1 MARPADGAEKLLA
14 TNRKALF
21 NYEVLERAEAGIV
34 LSGTEVKSVRGGGL
48 NFSDSWVDL
57 RGGELFLV
65 GCRIAPYSHG
75 NLMNHAGERDRK
87 LLLHRKEIDRLGGR
101 VTERGLTL
109 VPLRA
114 YMKNGRV
121 KMEIGLAKG
130 KQTHDKREAIRK
142 KEVERETRQAMGR
155 RG

>member
-1 MARPADGAEKLLA
+1 MVAVRAAPLLDVAQELVAE
-14 TNRKALF
+14 
-21 NYEVLERAEAGIV
+21 
-34 LSGTEVKSVRGGGL
+34 
-48 NFSDSWVDL
+48 
-57 RGGELFLV
+57 
-65 GCRIAPYSHG
+65 
-75 NLMNHAGERDRK
+75 
-87 LLLHRKEIDRLGGR
+87 LLHEGLHGHRGR

>member
-1 MARPADGAEKLLA
+1 MAKAEAGERMLA

-21 NYEVLERAEAGIV
+21 HYEILERAEAGLALV
-34 LSGTEVKSVRGGGL
+34 GTEVKSIRDGGL
-48 NFSDSWVDL
+48 NFSDSWVEL

-75 NLMNHAGERDRK
+75 NLMNHVADRARK
-87 LLLHRKEIDRLGGR
+87 LLLHRKEIQRLGGR

-114 YMKNGRV
+114 YLKNGRV

-130 KQTHDKREAIRK
+130 KQTHDKREA
-142 KEVERETRQAMGR
+142 
-155 RG
+155 